1 MSGTT
6 RPGLVDGKVAVVTG
20 VGPGLGRATALALA
34 REGAA
39 VALVARSAER
49 LADVAAEI
57 TAAGGRALAV
67 PASVTKAD
75 DCERVAAATLA
86 EFGALDIVV
95 NSAFRGDPFTPV
107 ESSDLDVWRKIF
119 EVNFYGPTMMTRA
132 CLPALRAQG
141 GGSVVMVA
149 SQSARKIRPN
159 EAGYAA
165 SKSALITLTRSLAT
179 ELASDHIRVS
189 AVVPGWIWGP
199 NVQLY
204 VDWQTQSRGITADA
218 VVAEIT
224 AEIPLGEVP
233 PQEDIAESIVFFAS
247 GMSRVIT
254 GQTLDVNGGEFFG

>member
-1 MSGTT
+1 MS

-20 VGPGLGRATALALA
+20 VGPGLGRATAVALA

-39 VALVARSAER
+39 VVLVARNAER
-49 LADVAAEI
+49 LAEVAAEI

-75 DCERVAAATLA
+75 DCARVAAAAVA
-86 EFGALDIVV
+86 EFGGIDIVV
-95 NSAFRGDPFTPV
+95 NSAFRGDPFQPV
-107 ESSDLDVWRKIF
+107 EVADLDVWRKIF
-119 EVNFYGPTMMTRA
+119 EVNFYGPTLMTRA
-132 CLPALRAQG
+132 CLPALRTRG

-165 SKSALITLTRSLAT
+165 SKAALITLTRSLAT
-179 ELASDHIRVS
+179 ELAGDHIRVN

-204 VDWQTQSRGITADA
+204 VDWQTQARGVSRDE

-224 AEIPLGEVP
+224 REIPLGEIP
-233 PQEDIAESIVFFAS
+233 PQEDIAEAIVFFAS
-247 GMSRVIT
+247 GMSRVVT
-254 GQTLDVNGGEFFG
+254 GQTLDVNGGEYFG